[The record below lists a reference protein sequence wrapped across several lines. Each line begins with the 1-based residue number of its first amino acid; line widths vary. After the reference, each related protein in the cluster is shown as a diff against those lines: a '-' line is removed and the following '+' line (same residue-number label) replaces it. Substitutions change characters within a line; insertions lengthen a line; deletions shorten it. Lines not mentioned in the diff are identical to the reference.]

1 MILYY
6 CPRMLLRL
14 GLMLVLL
21 AAAVGPQRR
30 LKRTLPPSSSCYR
43 ILDLQSFHFMNKI
56 CNDCFRLYRDPEI
69 YTLCR
74 YRMGFLVI

>member
-1 MILYY
+1 
-6 CPRMLLRL
+6 MLLKL
-14 GLMLVLL
+14 GLMLALLL
-21 AAAVGPQRR
+21 AVGSQRR
-30 LKRTLPPSSSCYR
+30 LKRALPPSSSCYR

-74 YRMGFLVI
+74 